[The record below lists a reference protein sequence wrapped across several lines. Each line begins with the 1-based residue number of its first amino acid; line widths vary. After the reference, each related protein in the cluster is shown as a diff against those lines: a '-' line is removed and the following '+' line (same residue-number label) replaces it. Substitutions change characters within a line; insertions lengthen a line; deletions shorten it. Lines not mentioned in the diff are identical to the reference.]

1 MTPNKITLND
11 KDLKLYQSILNNYMP
26 KQFPWWIESKL
37 INVNLGKSPDNKLIL
52 LINQKLR
59 VNIDWANDKYN
70 DLYSNDY
77 FKSFNPE
84 DNYTLSDVLFK
95 KEMDNVNNKLNLLFK
110 MFYDEYPDAT
120 RNNTNL
126 IFN

>member
-1 MTPNKITLND
+1 MTPNKITLNE

-59 VNIDWANDKYN
+59 VNIDWVKDKYN

-110 MFYDEYPDAT
+110 MFYDEYPDAA

>member
-59 VNIDWANDKYN
+59 VNIDWANDKYK

-110 MFYDEYPDAT
+110 MFYDEYPDAA

>member
-1 MTPNKITLND
+1 MSPNKITLND

-59 VNIDWANDKYN
+59 VNIDWANDKYK

-110 MFYDEYPDAT
+110 MFYDEYPDAA